1 MKAMNIGEISEP
13 FKTQFGWHLLQ
24 VTERRKQDF
33 SNTIKRSQAR
43 NTLKQ
48 KRFKEELELW
58 LKEVRDEA
66 FVDIKL

>member
-1 MKAMNIGEISEP
+1 MNIGEISEP